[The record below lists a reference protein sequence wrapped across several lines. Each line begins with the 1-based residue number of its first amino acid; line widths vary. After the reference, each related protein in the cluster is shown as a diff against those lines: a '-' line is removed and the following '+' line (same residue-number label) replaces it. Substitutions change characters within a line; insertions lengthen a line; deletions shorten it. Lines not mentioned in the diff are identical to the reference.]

1 MTCSKRQLERV
12 IDEVVYNDKLL
23 TKAIDVFSFK
33 DIYFNKVIKRL
44 KNDSGKYQFTRDE
57 YQTSVSLYFYK
68 TQEKNIFNI
77 LTLCMIERKLF
88 DR

>member
-23 TKAIDVFSFK
+23 TKTIDVFSFK

-68 TQEKNIFNI
+68 TQEKNIYNI